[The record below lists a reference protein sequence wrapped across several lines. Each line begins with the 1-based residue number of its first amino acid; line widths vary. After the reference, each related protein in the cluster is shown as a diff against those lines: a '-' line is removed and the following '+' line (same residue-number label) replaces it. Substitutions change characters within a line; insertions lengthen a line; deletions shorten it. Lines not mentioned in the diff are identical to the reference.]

1 MIIETIEINEKNT
14 REVQTQN
21 GAKLVSTV
29 FVYPFGYIGN
39 NWLPPIVSWGDK
51 VTIVI
56 DKIKKEEK
64 GDKTYYNADFSKVIP
79 LFDLNKAN
87 QGQSGIDTVIGQ
99 QEDPF
104 QGSPMDIA
112 DDDLPF

>member
-21 GAKLVSTV
+21 GTKLVSTV

-64 GDKTYYNADFSKVIP
+64 GDKTYYNADFAKVIP

-87 QGQSGIDTVIGQ
+87 QGQGVKSSAQIYD
-99 QEDPF
+99 DPF
-104 QGSPMDIA
+104 GGQASMDIA
-112 DDDLPF
+112 DSELPF

>member
-56 DKIKKEEK
+56 DKVKKEEK
-64 GDKTYYNADFSKVIP
+64 GDKTYYNAEFSKVIP

-87 QGQSGIDTVIGQ
+87 QGQEPSFDDMNGLFG
-99 QEDPF
+99 
-104 QGSPMDIA
+104 GSEPLEVSDS
-112 DDDLPF
+112 DLPF

>member
-87 QGQSGIDTVIGQ
+87 QGQGAPMGQTVQDDLFG
-99 QEDPF
+99 
-104 QGSPMDIA
+104 GSPMDIS